1 MGFNSGFQVLKG
13 RYLYVHRAT
22 NSLICTSCLLK
33 CLSWRIFKPGIPQ
46 QILKLTKSWMACV
59 PFPVGKRICSLKPRP
74 GGFWS
79 TPSPIQHYRNLFTL
93 RVKCKA
99 ILLQAW
105 TGPESSRRLKLSDFK
120 TIGTWRWYG
129 CNILCTGHLYPQEIF
144 LVLISVRGWAN
155 PRVIFNEIIGNR
167 TRDLQACTVVPKLTA
182 LPRAPPQNIG
192 ILHSQPGYRSS
203 HSTLVTNKYQFNFHS
218 RTVMLT
224 IASHL
229 VPN

>member
-1 MGFNSGFQVLKG
+1 MTASLTIVSNLVDECQVNELRRWRSSLRGQVTGLNQVPQLTAGVLLIQSVKG
-13 RYLYVHRAT
+13 
-22 NSLICTSCLLK
+22 
-33 CLSWRIFKPGIPQ
+33 
-46 QILKLTKSWMACV
+46 
-59 PFPVGKRICSLKPRP
+59 
-74 GGFWS
+74 
-79 TPSPIQHYRNLFTL
+79 
-93 RVKCKA
+93 KCKA
-99 ILLQAW
+99 IPLQAW
-105 TGPESSRRLKLSDFK
+105 TGPEGSRRLKLSDFK
-120 TIGTWRWYG
+120 TIGTWKWYG

-167 TRDLQACTVVPKLTA
+167 TRDLQVCTVVPKLTA